1 MTLLHRNKKR
11 EYLKENT
18 SGLETEVRRRISG
31 TYVRDINKFE
41 KGYQPRTN
49 LVKDENG
56 DLLAY
61 SQNILNRL
69 QNYFCQLLN
78 VLSLNDLSQTEMH

>member
-31 TYVRDINKFE
+31 TYVRDINKFK